1 MCANAAYA
9 LYILYT
15 VSCYTLAMQG
25 QLLTAARPY
34 LKVFSLLTLTL
45 PLSSFGQA
53 RYSLRSKLLLAAF
66 ACYTCAV
73 LLTAFYTTYINIV
86 VLAWE
91 VGTLQLE
98 DFSNALGM
106 VQKVGYSLMLFTSH
120 ASLILQYPRLA
131 AIYLEISALEADIAA
146 SSQCH
151 GGQRQRYSFRC
162 RLAMRVGL
170 WIIMVCIFFPRIT
183 IPVMRGMSTHDRII
197 TEFILIV
204 LQFKWFEYTLFVV
217 IVHELLL
224 RLRYTLLQL
233 QQELAACEQKILLHV
248 LCLALRENKQL
259 LARIWRLVGELET
272 YFMLPMLLQ
281 FLYNGISVLH
291 VVNWAYIQAVNPN
304 DCCRYCVCMF
314 KVNIKYIINWF
325 IYCRATCQ
333 LVNPAV

>member
-1 MCANAAYA
+1 
-9 LYILYT
+9 
-15 VSCYTLAMQG
+15 MQG

-34 LKVFSLLTLTL
+34 LQVFSLLTLTL

-66 ACYTCAV
+66 ACYAFAV
-73 LLTAFYTTYINIV
+73 LLVAFYTTYINIV
-86 VLAWE
+86 TLAWE
-91 VGTLQLE
+91 VDTLKVE
-98 DFSNALGM
+98 DFTNALGL
-106 VQKVGYSLMLFTSH
+106 VQKVGYSLMLLTNH

-170 WIIMVCIFFPRIT
+170 WIILVCICFPRLT
-183 IPVMRGMSTHDRII
+183 LPVMRGMATHDRII

-204 LQFKWFEYTLFVV
+204 LQFKCFEYTLFVV
-217 IVHELLL
+217 IVQELLL

-233 QQELAACEQKILLHV
+233 QQELAACEQKELLHV

-259 LARIWRLVGELET
+259 LGRIWRLVGELET
-272 YFMLPMLLQ
+272 YFMLPMLLH
-281 FLYNGISVLH
+281 FLFNGISALH
-291 VVNWAYIQAVNPN
+291 VVNWAYIQAVNPY
-304 DCCRYCVCMF
+304 DCCRYCVCINNL
-314 KVNIKYIINWF
+314 NIEHILNRF
-325 IYCRATCQ
+325 IYCRENWQ
-333 LVNPAV
+333 FVNFAV